1 MSYAITIPV
10 QPESQPIELRRMIR
24 EDITSVVRV
33 HRESFPGFFLSSL
46 GPGFLRLFY
55 QAVMNDD
62 DGIAI
67 VAARQD
73 AVVGFACGSRAPQDF
88 YRRLLKRQWWKF
100 GWAAMRSLVRRPS
113 MVRRFIGGVGK
124 RIVPTDS
131 AAVAELMSLATL
143 PHVQGQGIGRDLVIR
158 FLSDARRAGA
168 THVTLTT
175 DSLGN
180 ERVNSFYRRLGFTL
194 VDSFETNTGRKMNL
208 YEINT
213 ETIRQ
218 IG

>member
-1 MSYAITIPV
+1 MSHALTIPI
-10 QPESQPIELRRMIR
+10 QPESRPIVLRRMLLDDVR
-24 EDITSVVRV
+24 SVVQV
-33 HRESFPGFFLSSL
+33 HCESFPGFFLSAL

-55 QAVMNDD
+55 QAVLNAD

-67 VAARQD
+67 VAARED
-73 AVVGFACGSRAPQDF
+73 AIVGFACGSSAPHGF
-88 YRRLLKRQWWKF
+88 YRRLFKRQCWRF
-100 GWAAMRSLVRRPS
+100 GWAAMRALVRRPS
-113 MVRRFIGGVGK
+113 MVRRFIAAVGK
-124 RIVPTDS
+124 RLAPTGS
-131 AAVAELMSLATL
+131 GAVAELMSLATL
-143 PHVQGQGIGRDLVIR
+143 PHVQGQGIGRDLVTR

-213 ETIRQ
+213 VTIRP